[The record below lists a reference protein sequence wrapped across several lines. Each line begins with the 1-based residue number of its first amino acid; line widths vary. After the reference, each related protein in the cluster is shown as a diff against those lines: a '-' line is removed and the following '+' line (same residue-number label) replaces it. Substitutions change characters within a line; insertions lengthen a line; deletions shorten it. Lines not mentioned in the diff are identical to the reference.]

1 LGGKRLFNRGAIGQY
16 AKLMKDGHVQVR
28 LADKTEHVIA
38 VDMLVREWGD
48 PVVVR
53 SQFYPIDECD
63 IYIAGDF
70 EGLAAVSR
78 RDRPIAE
85 LVAINAFSRYQ
96 GIGSALLRSIVD
108 GLEGFEILRLTTT
121 NDNLNALRFYQRR
134 GFRLQ
139 ALRPG
144 AVEATRAHKP
154 TISAVGEHGIPIR
167 DELDLTLELRA
178 PSG

>member
-1 LGGKRLFNRGAIGQY
+1 
-16 AKLMKDGHVQVR
+16 M
-28 LADKTEHVIA
+28 
-38 VDMLVREWGD
+38 
-48 PVVVR
+48 R

-70 EGLAAVSR
+70 VGLAAVSG

-96 GIGSALLRSIVD
+96 GIGSAILRSIVD
-108 GLEGFEILRLTTT
+108 RLEGFEMLRLTTT
-121 NDNLNALRFYQRR
+121 NDNLDALRFYQRR

-144 AVEATRAHKP
+144 AVEAARAHKP

-167 DELDLTLELRA
+167 DEVDLTLQLRA
-178 PSG
+178 SSAPLRVEIGHSSDCRRVTASFLRLLTERSLGSV

>member
-1 LGGKRLFNRGAIGQY
+1 
-16 AKLMKDGHVQVR
+16 MSV
-28 LADKTEHVIA
+28 
-38 VDMLVREWGD
+38 
-48 PVVVR
+48 
-53 SQFYPIDECD
+53 
-63 IYIAGDF
+63 
-70 EGLAAVSR
+70 

-108 GLEGFEILRLTTT
+108 RLEGFETLRLTTT
-121 NDNLNALRFYQRR
+121 NDNLDALRFYQRR

-144 AVEATRAHKP
+144 AVEAARAHKP

-167 DELDLTLELRA
+167 DEVDLTLQLRA
-178 PSG
+178 SSAPLRVEIGHTSDCRRVTASFLRLLTERSFGSV